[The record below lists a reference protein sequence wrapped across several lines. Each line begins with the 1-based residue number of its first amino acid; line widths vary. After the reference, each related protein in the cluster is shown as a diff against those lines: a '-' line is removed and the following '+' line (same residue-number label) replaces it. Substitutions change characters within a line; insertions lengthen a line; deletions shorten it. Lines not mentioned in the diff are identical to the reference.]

1 MLSPIDITTY
11 EAANDIDP
19 LTTKNYN
26 DDTKWSVHLENG
38 LKFIPQRNDI
48 LISGGNLAD
57 QWRLDQL
64 VGYVMFYLE

>member
-1 MLSPIDITTY
+1 MLSPIDITAY

-19 LTTKNYN
+19 LMTENYH

-64 VGYVMFYLE
+64 VVYVKFSLK